1 LAVDELAAKYSAH
14 VVVRTSVLE
23 ISGDALLTANGIATH
38 EITKKTKREIAHVHA
53 GVGSGDY
60 SKHMC
65 LSPSNCKGVITK
77 QWGERMTLAG
87 TLVPNEYLIVYTPR
101 TKEEVDVVKGIV
113 NAAILFMTVDLEL
126 TE

>member
-1 LAVDELAAKYSAH
+1 M
-14 VVVRTSVLE
+14 LE

-65 LSPSNCKGVITK
+65 LSTSNCKGVITK